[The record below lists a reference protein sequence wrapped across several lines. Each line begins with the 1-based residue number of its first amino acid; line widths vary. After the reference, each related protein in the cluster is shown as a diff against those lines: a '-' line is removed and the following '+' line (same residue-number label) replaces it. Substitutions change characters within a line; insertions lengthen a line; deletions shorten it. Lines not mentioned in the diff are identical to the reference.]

1 MEKEVEL
8 PNKIK
13 IIGALVVLFAGLILY
28 IGWAAMY
35 NAWTDVGLYA
45 TSIPIIGFG
54 LAGILLF
61 TRKEPEE
68 ED

>member
-1 MEKEVEL
+1 MEQEIEM
-8 PNKIK
+8 PNTWKIMFSV
-13 IIGALVVLFAGLILY
+13 LVLIAGLALY
-28 IGWAAMY
+28 FVWAAMY

-45 TSIPIIGFG
+45 TSVPIILFG
-54 LAGILLF
+54 LAGIFLF

>member
-1 MEKEVEL
+1 MEQEVEM
-8 PNKIK
+8 PNSWKILFS
-13 IIGALVVLFAGLILY
+13 ILVLVAGLILY

-45 TSIPIIGFG
+45 TSVPIIAFG
-54 LAGILLF
+54 LAGLFLF

>member
-1 MEKEVEL
+1 MEQEVEM
-8 PNKIK
+8 PNTWKIMFSV
-13 IIGALVVLFAGLILY
+13 LVLIAGLALY
-28 IGWAAMY
+28 LVWAAMY

-45 TSIPIIGFG
+45 TSVPIILFG
-54 LAGILLF
+54 LAGIFLF

>member
-1 MEKEVEL
+1 MEQEVEM
-8 PNKIK
+8 PNSWKILFS
-13 IIGALVVLFAGLILY
+13 ILVLVAGLILY

-54 LAGILLF
+54 LAGLFLF

>member
-1 MEKEVEL
+1 MEKDVEL

-13 IIGALVVLFAGLILY
+13 IIGALVVLFAGLLLY

-54 LAGILLF
+54 LAGIFLF